1 MLRVLVAGAC
11 AVLFSAAAASGQTRN
26 GKDKPVPLPLPGG
39 APPEAAS
46 PARPKSAVPLP
57 GSETRRLPSSD
68 GRHLGLYRLVRSNE
82 TDTLLRVVED
92 SFRAVAESSK
102 RYRSVAALPEPASGK
117 QGCGVS
123 ATCLAALGGAQDVD
137 EVFAGELKPYKNG
150 LTLKVVLVDT
160 RTDRVLGSDDQVI
173 ESQTDQEVR
182 ARAESL
188 ACRLLAGGDCTG
200 EALVDVDLPEMKL
213 IVDDRPMERMGKNPE
228 RLRLPVGAH
237 TLRVVVGGRTSLQ
250 KPLLVT
256 RAAASAP
263 VLFARE
269 REESIVLSSAR
280 DLPVGIDGR
289 ATLGPSVRPKTAAR
303 WNRPAGLAAVALGVV
318 VGSVGIYEGLH
329 GRSLIHGANASYDQR
344 GSYLPGDLAN
354 IQSGKNAAS
363 AGNVLLI
370 AGGALAAAGVTLY
383 FTF

>member
-1 MLRVLVAGAC
+1 MLRVLAAGAC
-11 AVLFSAAAASGQTRN
+11 AVLLSAAAASGQARN
-26 GKDKPVPLPLPGG
+26 SRDKPVPLPLPPAET
-39 APPEAAS
+39 APAPE
-46 PARPKSAVPLP
+46 RPKSAPPLP
-57 GSETRRLPSSD
+57 GWEARRPPSAD
-68 GRHLGLYRLVRSNE
+68 GRRLGLYRLVRSNE

-92 SFRAVAESSK
+92 SFRTVAESSK

-117 QGCGVS
+117 QGCGMS

-137 EVFAGELKPYKNG
+137 EVFAGELRPYKNG

-188 ACRLLAGGDCTG
+188 ACRLLAGGDCHG
-200 EALVDVDLPEMKL
+200 EALVDLDLPEMKL
-213 IVDDRPMERMGKNPE
+213 LVDDRPMERAGRNPE

-237 TLRVVVGGRTSLQ
+237 TLRVVVGDRTSLQ

-256 RAAASAP
+256 RAPASSP

-289 ATLGPSVRPKTAAR
+289 PALVSSVRPKPAAR

-318 VGSVGIYEGLH
+318 AGSVGIYEGLH

-363 AGNVLLI
+363 AGNILLI

>member
-1 MLRVLVAGAC
+1 
-11 AVLFSAAAASGQTRN
+11 
-26 GKDKPVPLPLPGG
+26 
-39 APPEAAS
+39 
-46 PARPKSAVPLP
+46 
-57 GSETRRLPSSD
+57 
-68 GRHLGLYRLVRSNE
+68 
-82 TDTLLRVVED
+82 
-92 SFRAVAESSK
+92 
-102 RYRSVAALPEPASGK
+102 
-117 QGCGVS
+117 
-123 ATCLAALGGAQDVD
+123 
-137 EVFAGELKPYKNG
+137 
-150 LTLKVVLVDT
+150 
-160 RTDRVLGSDDQVI
+160 
-173 ESQTDQEVR
+173 
-182 ARAESL
+182 
-188 ACRLLAGGDCTG
+188 
-200 EALVDVDLPEMKL
+200 
-213 IVDDRPMERMGKNPE
+213 MGKNPE

-256 RAAASAP
+256 RAAVSAP

-344 GSYLPGDLAN
+344 GSYLPGDLAD